1 MPRVSLGT
9 LGVVVFDKLVSLV
22 DLQPCGDLGA
32 SVHCGVGPK
41 LVVIGPVSAVDET
54 P

>member
-1 MPRVSLGT
+1 ML
-9 LGVVVFDKLVSLV
+9 LLIDILVSLV
-22 DLQPCGDLGA
+22 DLQLCGDLGA

-41 LVVIGPVSAVDET
+41 LVVIGPVSAIVEI